1 MAKAKGILMLV
12 ERSRPLVTATGGAR
26 GAGYEG
32 KAGSLGSNVANDQG
46 TCFAGH

>member
-1 MAKAKGILMLV
+1 VAKATGNLKLM

-32 KAGSLGSNVANDQG
+32 KASKLGSKVANDQG